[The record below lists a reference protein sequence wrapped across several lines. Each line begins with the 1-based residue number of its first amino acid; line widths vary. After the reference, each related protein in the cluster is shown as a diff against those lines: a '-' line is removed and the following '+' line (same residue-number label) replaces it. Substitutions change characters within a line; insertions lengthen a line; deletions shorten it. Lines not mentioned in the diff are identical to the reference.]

1 MCRAVRF
8 GRLGEHLDILSL
20 STANFICKQSDKKEF
35 SPSFDP
41 ELFTVDTIISF
52 ILNAMDGGG
61 EERLQCTAVIL
72 GIH

>member
-8 GRLGEHLDILSL
+8 GRLGEHSDILSL

-52 ILNAMDGGG
+52 ILNAM
-61 EERLQCTAVIL
+61 
-72 GIH
+72 

>member
-1 MCRAVRF
+1 MADS
-8 GRLGEHLDILSL
+8 EHSDILSL
-20 STANFICKQSDKKEF
+20 STANFIGKQSDKKEF